1 MSRSVSAG
9 FLRALTLTLTL
20 TLALGAPGALAQ
32 GKFPGIGRAA
42 TPEEV
47 RAWDIDV
54 RTDFKGLPVGSGS
67 VAKGQ
72 QVWEGKCA
80 SCHGVFGESNEFFT
94 PIVGG
99 VTAED
104 VKRGRVAALIGKPE
118 LQRTTLMKM
127 SSIATLWDYINR
139 AMPWNTPKSLS
150 VEEVYAVTAFIL
162 NLGEILPDSFVL
174 SDKNIGEVQK
184 LVPNRNGM
192 TRKHGLWEAG
202 GSADVKNTLC
212 MKDCPVGVH
221 GQLQITSSIPD
232 YARDA
237 HGNLADQNR
246 PVGPVRGVVTGKGAV
261 ARAASAVGDPRALAN
276 SSNCLACHATDRKV
290 VGPSF
295 IDIAGRYKGDS
306 AAPARLAARIKDG
319 GVGAWG
325 NVPMPPHA
333 GVKSEEIELLVR
345 WILSGAGPN

>member
-1 MSRSVSAG
+1 MSRSASA
-9 FLRALTLTLTL
+9 LLVLTIA
-20 TLALGAPGALAQ
+20 LALGAPVALAQ
-32 GKFPGIGRAA
+32 GNFPGIGRAA
-42 TPEEV
+42 TADEV

-54 RTDFKGLPVGSGS
+54 RPDFKGLPPGSGS

-99 VTAED
+99 TTPED
-104 VKRGRVAALIGKPE
+104 VKRGRVAALVSKPE

-127 SSIATLWDYINR
+127 PTIATLWDYINR
-139 AMPWNTPKSLS
+139 AMPWNAPKSLS

-174 SDKNIGEVQK
+174 SDRNIGEVQQ

-192 TRKHGLWEAG
+192 TRKHGLWDVKG
-202 GSADVKNTLC
+202 VPDVKNTLC
-212 MKDCPVGVH
+212 IKDCPVGV
-221 GQLQITSSIPD
+221 GGKLQITSSIPD

-237 HGNLADQNR
+237 HGNLAEQNR
-246 PVGPVRGVVTGKGAV
+246 TVGPVRGVVTATGAV
-261 ARAASAVGDPRALAN
+261 ARAAPAPSEPGALAN
-276 SSNCLACHATDRKV
+276 SNNCLACHATDRKV

-295 IDIAGRYKGDS
+295 NDIAGRYKGDT
-306 AAPARLAARIKDG
+306 AAPARLAAKIKDG
-319 GVGAWG
+319 GAGAWG

-333 GVKSEEIELLVR
+333 DMKSEDIQSLVR
-345 WILSGAGPN
+345 WILNGTAPN

>member
-1 MSRSVSAG
+1 MSRSAK
-9 FLRALTLTLTL
+9 ALLAVV
-20 TLALGAPGALAQ
+20 LALSASAAMAQ
-32 GKFPGIGRAA
+32 GKYPGIGRVA
-42 TPEEV
+42 TPDEV

-54 RTDFKGLPVGSGS
+54 RPDFKGLPAGSGS

-99 VTAED
+99 VTPED
-104 VKRGRVAALIGKPE
+104 VKRGRVAALISKPE

-139 AMPWNTPKSLS
+139 AMPWNAPKSLS

-192 TRKHGLWEAG
+192 TRKHGLWDVKG
-202 GSADVKNTLC
+202 LPDVKNTLC
-212 MKDCPVGVH
+212 MKDCPVGA
-221 GQLQITSSIPD
+221 GGKLQIVSSIPD

-237 HGNLADQNR
+237 HGNLAEQNR
-246 PVGPVRGVVTGKGAV
+246 VVGPVRGVVTAKGAV
-261 ARAASAVGDPRALAN
+261 AQAAPAPSEPGALAN
-276 SSNCLACHATDRKV
+276 ASNCLACHATDRKV

-295 IDIAGRYKGDS
+295 NEIAGRYKGDN
-306 AAPARLAARIKDG
+306 AAPSRLAAKIKDG
-319 GVGAWG
+319 GAGAWG

-333 GVKSEEIELLVR
+333 GMKTEEIQLLVR
-345 WILSGAGPN
+345 WILNGAVPN

>member
-1 MSRSVSAG
+1 MSRSVSA
-9 FLRALTLTLTL
+9 LLALAL
-20 TLALGAPGALAQ
+20 TLALGASGALAQ

-42 TPEEV
+42 TPDEV

-54 RTDFKGLPVGSGS
+54 RPDFKGLPAGSGS

-72 QVWEGKCA
+72 QVWEAKCA

-99 VTAED
+99 VTPDD
-104 VKRGRVAALIGKPE
+104 VKRGRVDALISKPE

-139 AMPWNTPKSLS
+139 AMPWNAPKSLS
-150 VEEVYAVTAFIL
+150 VEEVYAVTAFIF

-174 SDKNIGEVQK
+174 SDKNIGEVQQ

-192 TRKHGLWEAG
+192 TRKHGLWDVK
-202 GSADVKNTLC
+202 GSADVKNALC
-212 MKDCPVGVH
+212 MKDCPVGVD
-221 GQLQITSSIPD
+221 GSLRITSSIPD
-232 YARDA
+232 HARDA

-246 PVGPVRGVVTGKGAV
+246 SIGPVRGVVT
-261 ARAASAVGDPRALAN
+261 ARAAAELAAPVAAAVSGTEARVLASRN
-276 SSNCLACHATDRKV
+276 NCLACHEADSRI

-295 IDIAGRYKGDS
+295 KEIALRYKGD
-306 AAPARLAARIKDG
+306 AAAVPKLAAKVKQG
-319 GVGAWG
+319 GSGVWG
-325 NVPMPPHA
+325 NVPMPPNA
-333 GVKSEEIELLVR
+333 AVGAEDINTLLR
-345 WILSGAGPN
+345 WILAGAAAH